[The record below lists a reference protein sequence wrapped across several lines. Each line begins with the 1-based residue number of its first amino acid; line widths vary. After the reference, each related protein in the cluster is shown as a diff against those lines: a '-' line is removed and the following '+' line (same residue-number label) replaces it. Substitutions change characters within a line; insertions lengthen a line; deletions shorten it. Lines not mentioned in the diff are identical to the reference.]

1 MNDSLRDRILNTLIN
16 NTPPKYLAM
25 PGDLSDLVTALI
37 RALQEDYVL
46 IPRNPFQDLYDQSVA
61 GMLVADDTTGDVSHE

>member
-1 MNDSLRDRILNTLIN
+1 MSDNLRDRILHTLIN

-37 RALQEDYVL
+37 SELGLRQEYDPYSEPELSRHRYVTEWK
-46 IPRNPFQDLYDQSVA
+46 A
-61 GMLVADDTTGDVSHE
+61 E